1 MKTHYHRNEKT
12 GINAE
17 DKNELSVANSL
28 AQKPAGALAAI
39 RRTIT
44 EGETISFDEGL
55 KIEFESAMKL
65 AGTKDFSEGISAF
78 LEKREP
84 TWA

>member
-1 MKTHYHRNEKT
+1 LRPIIIY
-12 GINAE
+12 
-17 DKNELSVANSL
+17 
-28 AQKPAGALAAI
+28 
-39 RRTIT
+39 RR
-44 EGETISFDEGL
+44 GTISFDEGL
-55 KIEFESAMKL
+55 KIEFESAIKL

>member
-1 MKTHYHRNEKT
+1 MGLVDLLCSPERIHEEVQAY
-12 GINAE
+12 
-17 DKNELSVANSL
+17 ANSL
-28 AQKPAGALAAI
+28 AQKPTGALAAI

-44 EGETISFDEGL
+44 EGGTISFDEGL

-65 AGTKDFSEGISAF
+65 AGTKDFSEGIRAF

-84 TWA
+84 TWS